1 MERAPFSDSF
11 TRVSLFTLLIL
22 APLPLGLVQP
32 WALGLFEFLVSLVFL
47 FWLIASRVSR
57 PRGFKSNPLFI
68 PIFFLLAYYLLR
80 LIPGLS
86 TPGPGE
92 TPRLLA
98 WTSLIPAETLNQ
110 WQILLTAFMIFF
122 LFSQL
127 SRSRDLR
134 NFSLVFLIAITCYSF
149 FGLIQYNLKE
159 YLLLGYQLPRRPV
172 GNLSGPYINPDHFAV
187 LLELAIPVSLGA
199 LLAMVI
205 SRREPQP
212 GDRLIHRIRRRLNEE
227 GYEKSV
233 SQFFLLGFILIALLT
248 TLIFTASRAGITAG
262 LIGLIFYLNRIRTR
276 RRRRKISGIII
287 PVFLLTLFVGLW
299 IGLEPVFEKFSATEY
314 QLASFNGRIT
324 FWKAGLRIAS
334 DFPLFGTGPGT
345 TPWVYP
351 HYRLPESPDNVQVDH
366 LHNEYLEFLSENGVV
381 GLGLLVWLLVTY
393 FLTWRGNPPPTASY
407 RRRSHQDF
415 LIPAF
420 QAGILSL
427 LIHAGMDFFFQIPAN
442 LFICS
447 AFLALSS
454 SPMEK
459 PASTPAAAV
468 SSPPPARKIFI
479 TVPLFLI
486 AVILLLGSLRLGLG
500 GLFHLSI
507 DRKTYAFLSS
517 PKAQPP
523 AQVDLP
529 QVTRQLIRQVNF
541 DPLNSDYRFEL
552 GYVYYRMAM
561 LYYGHHTGWNSN
573 WETWENFQREAIR
586 EFQAALRLNPLHQQC
601 RLALATLL
609 FQNSAPASAERR
621 QAFRLFSELR
631 RFDPQNGNSRLAV
644 GRLYLFSWNELTP
657 EEKTFALDSLRM
669 AFLKIPSVFP
679 GLLGQA
685 RVIIG
690 DYETLS
696 RIIPDTAWYHAEAA
710 KVFRTSGLND
720 LADRE
725 AELAKKD

>member
-1 MERAPFSDSF
+1 MERVPFSDSF
-11 TRVSLFTLLIL
+11 TRISLFTLLAL

-47 FWLIASRVSR
+47 FWLISSRVSGPIR
-57 PRGFKSNPLFI
+57 FKSNPLFL

-80 LIPGLS
+80 MIPGIFI
-86 TPGPGE
+86 PGPGE
-92 TPRLLA
+92 APRLLA
-98 WTSLIPAETLNQ
+98 WTSLIPAETLDQ
-110 WQILLTAFMIFF
+110 GQILLTAFMIFF

-134 NFSLVFLIAITCYSF
+134 NFSLVFLIAITFYSF

-159 YLLLGYQLPRRPV
+159 YLLFGYQLPRRPV

-187 LLELAIPVSLGA
+187 LLELAIPVSLAA
-199 LLAMVI
+199 LLSMVI
-205 SRREPQP
+205 SRREPRP

-233 SQFFLLGFILIALLT
+233 SQFFLLGFILITLLT

-262 LIGLIFYLNRIRTR
+262 LIGLVFYLNRIRAR
-276 RRRRKISGIII
+276 RRRRKVSRILI
-287 PVFLLTLFVGLW
+287 PVFLFTLFVGLW

-314 QLASFNGRIT
+314 QLASFNGRIP

-345 TPWVYP
+345 TPWIYP

-366 LHNEYLEFLSENGVV
+366 LHNEYLEFLSENGVA
-381 GLGLLVWLLVTY
+381 GLGLLIWLLITY
-393 FLTWRGNPPPTASY
+393 FLTWRGNPPPSTSY
-407 RRRSHQDF
+407 RRRSHSDF

-420 QAGILSL
+420 QAGILSV
-427 LIHAGMDFFFQIPAN
+427 LIHAGMDFFFRIPAN
-442 LFICS
+442 LFIFS

-454 SPMEK
+454 SPPEK
-459 PASTPAAAV
+459 PV
-468 SSPPPARKIFI
+468 SSPAGPAASPPPSRKNFVA
-479 TVPLFLI
+479 VPLFLI
-486 AVILLLGSLRLGLG
+486 ALILLLGSLRLGLG
-500 GLFHLSI
+500 GFFHLSI
-507 DRKTYAFLSS
+507 DRKAFAFLSS
-517 PKAQPP
+517 QKAQPP

-529 QVTRQLIRQVNF
+529 RVTRQLIRQVKF

-561 LYYGHHTGWNSN
+561 MYYGRHTGWNSN
-573 WETWENFQREAIR
+573 WETWESFQRNAIR
-586 EFQAALRLNPLHQQC
+586 EFQTSLRLNPLHQGS

-609 FQNSAPASAERR
+609 FQTSTPAAAERS
-621 QAFRLFSELR
+621 QALRLFSEIR
-631 RFDPQNGNSRLAV
+631 RFDPENGNSSLAV
-644 GRLYLFSWNELTP
+644 GRLYLFSWNDLAP
-657 EEKTFALDSLRM
+657 EEKTLALDSLRS

-685 RVIIG
+685 RVIID

-696 RIIPDTAWYHAEAA
+696 LIIPDTAWYHTEAA
-710 KVFRTSGLND
+710 KVFRASGQD
-720 LADRE
+720 ELAERE